1 MSKKEILKLDGEFN
15 DMLIQDNML
24 LTRLNEDIE
33 RLAKRFAVFLEKK
46 KNYFEVGD
54 IVRVNNTSSTTLL
67 TVTKVSIKNVWVRH
81 GNKKPFIKRKTN
93 ITKVDIG
100 DLD

>member
-1 MSKKEILKLDGEFN
+1 MSKNKILKLDDEFKG
-15 DMLIQDNML
+15 MIFQDSML

-33 RLAKRFAVFLEKK
+33 RLTKKLAVLEKK
-46 KNYFEVGD
+46 KDYFEVGD
-54 IVRVNNTSSTTLL
+54 IVWVNNTSSTNMLV
-67 TVTKVSIKNVWVRH
+67 VTKISIKNVWLRH

-93 ITKVDIG
+93 VTKVDIG

>member
-33 RLAKRFAVFLEKK
+33 RLTKKFAVLEKK
-46 KNYFEVGD
+46 KYYLEVGD

-67 TVTKVSIKNVWVRH
+67 TVTKVSKKNVWVRH
-81 GNKKPFIKRKTN
+81 GNKKPFIKRKMN

>member
-1 MSKKEILKLDGEFN
+1 MSKNKILKLDDEFKG
-15 DMLIQDNML
+15 MLFQDSML

-33 RLAKRFAVFLEKK
+33 RLTKKLAVLEKK
-46 KNYFEVGD
+46 KDYFEVGD
-54 IVRVNNTSSTTLL
+54 IVRVNNTSSTNMLV
-67 TVTKVSIKNVWVRH
+67 VTKISIKNVWLRH

-93 ITKVDIG
+93 VTKVDIG

>member
-33 RLAKRFAVFLEKK
+33 RLAKKLAVLEKK
-46 KNYFEVGD
+46 KDYFEVGD

-81 GNKKPFIKRKTN
+81 GNKKPFIKRKMN
-93 ITKVDIG
+93 ITKVHIG

>member
-1 MSKKEILKLDGEFN
+1 MSKNKILKLDDEFKG
-15 DMLIQDNML
+15 MLFQDSML

-33 RLAKRFAVFLEKK
+33 RLTKKLAVLEKK
-46 KNYFEVGD
+46 KDYFEVGD
-54 IVRVNNTSSTTLL
+54 IVRVNNTNSTNMLV
-67 TVTKVSIKNVWVRH
+67 VTKISIKNVWLRH

-93 ITKVDIG
+93 VTKVDIG

>member
-33 RLAKRFAVFLEKK
+33 RLAKKLAVLEKK
-46 KNYFEVGD
+46 KDYLEVGD

-81 GNKKPFIKRKTN
+81 GNKKPFIKRKMN

>member
-33 RLAKRFAVFLEKK
+33 RLTKKLAVLKK
-46 KNYFEVGD
+46 KKDYFEVGD

-81 GNKKPFIKRKTN
+81 GNKKPFIKRKMN

>member
-1 MSKKEILKLDGEFN
+1 MSKNKIPKLDDEFKG
-15 DMLIQDNML
+15 MIFQDSML

-33 RLAKRFAVFLEKK
+33 RLTKKLAVLEKK
-46 KNYFEVGD
+46 KDYFEVGD
-54 IVRVNNTSSTTLL
+54 IVWVNNTSSTNMLV
-67 TVTKVSIKNVWVRH
+67 VTKISIKNVWLRH

-93 ITKVDIG
+93 VTKVDIG

>member
-1 MSKKEILKLDGEFN
+1 MSRKIILKLDDKFN
-15 DMLIQDNML
+15 GMLIQDNML

-33 RLAKRFAVFLEKK
+33 WLAKKLAVLLEKK
-46 KNYFEVGD
+46 DCFEVGD
-54 IVRVNNTSSTTLL
+54 VVQVNNSSSTTVLV
-67 TVTKVSIKNVWVRH
+67 VTKVSIKNVWLRH

-93 ITKVDIG
+93 VTKVDIG